1 MNRRSSDSHLIPLL
15 ERANRIAATPDL
27 DHLLDQT
34 LALLIEICG
43 AEAGALYW
51 LVDSSQTLV
60 CMAGDSGEFGPRLD
74 LRGSLAEEAL
84 QQARPIRRDNLPGGR
99 FHRLVSLPLLR
110 EHEPLGV
117 VQLFDFTQPAF
128 DLAQLLADRMC
139 AEIDRS
145 IQLEASQQHNRRLE
159 ALIAILGQIGSSLDR
174 DQILRVIIN
183 SAREF
188 LGAEACSL
196 FLVDEVVGD
205 LVLAIASNVNDRVS
219 VEQTRLP
226 AGMGIIGHVV
236 QTGETMLVADAAL
249 DERHYGE
256 MDRNSEFVTRSLL
269 AIPLRS
275 RMVDLGAERGV
286 THERIIGGLEAINKL
301 QGTFSDDDAGLLRIL
316 ANQAATVLEIAGLY
330 ADTNELFLDVIKSLT
345 AAIDA
350 KDPYTEG
357 HSERVSEFS
366 VEIAHELGLPPDAI
380 YQIRIGSL
388 LHDVGKIG
396 VPDSILAKPG
406 KLTEAEFELM
416 KQHPTIGARIMSQV
430 RMLRAELPM
439 MAEHQERLDGS
450 GYPQGLSNGQIALT
464 SRIVAV
470 ADVFDAITSKRPY
483 HKALPGDEA
492 LAYLRSQVDSHFD
505 GDCVEAL
512 VRAYARHAIR
522 TAGMRSEE

>member
-286 THERIIGGLEAINKL
+286 THERIIG
-301 QGTFSDDDAGLLRIL
+301 
-316 ANQAATVLEIAGLY
+316 
-330 ADTNELFLDVIKSLT
+330 
-345 AAIDA
+345 
-350 KDPYTEG
+350 P
-357 HSERVSEFS
+357 HERRV
-366 VEIAHELGLPPDAI
+366 
-380 YQIRIGSL
+380 
-388 LHDVGKIG
+388 
-396 VPDSILAKPG
+396 
-406 KLTEAEFELM
+406 
-416 KQHPTIGARIMSQV
+416 
-430 RMLRAELPM
+430 
-439 MAEHQERLDGS
+439 
-450 GYPQGLSNGQIALT
+450 
-464 SRIVAV
+464 
-470 ADVFDAITSKRPY
+470 
-483 HKALPGDEA
+483 
-492 LAYLRSQVDSHFD
+492 
-505 GDCVEAL
+505 
-512 VRAYARHAIR
+512 
-522 TAGMRSEE
+522 